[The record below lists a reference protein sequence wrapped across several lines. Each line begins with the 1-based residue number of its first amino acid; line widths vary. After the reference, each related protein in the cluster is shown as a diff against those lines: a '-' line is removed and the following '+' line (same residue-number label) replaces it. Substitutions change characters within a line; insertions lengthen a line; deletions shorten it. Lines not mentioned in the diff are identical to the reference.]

1 MPAPVRPPETGAE
14 VIVSLSPCCGASAK
28 GGESGIICRNC
39 YQPWDDYGHET
50 YERVAVLSDMGGID
64 GLRAAG
70 GGGVPHPSIVVAAWS
85 G

>member
-1 MPAPVRPPETGAE
+1 MPAATSVPSAGAE

-28 GGESGIICRNC
+28 GGEFGIICRNC

-64 GLRAAG
+64 GPPRRRPSAADRQTLCNMG
-70 GGGVPHPSIVVAAWS
+70 
-85 G
+85 